1 MGGKFRADLGKNKI
15 QSWTKK
21 ATGRKVT
28 MRIGEQAKTHK
39 ELQHQEE
46 EEEGEEKKEEE
57 EKKKEEKEKK
67 G

>member
-1 MGGKFRADLGKNKI
+1 MGGKFRADPEKNKI

-21 ATGRKVT
+21 ATGRKAW
-28 MRIGEQAKTHK
+28 MRIVEQAKTHK

-46 EEEGEEKKEEE
+46 EEE
-57 EKKKEEKEKK
+57 EEKEKK